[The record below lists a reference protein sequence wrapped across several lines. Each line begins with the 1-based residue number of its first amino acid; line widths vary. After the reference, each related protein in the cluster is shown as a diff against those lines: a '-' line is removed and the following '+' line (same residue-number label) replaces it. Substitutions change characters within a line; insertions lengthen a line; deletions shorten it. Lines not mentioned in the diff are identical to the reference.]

1 MLNYFHEGYFQ
12 LLNGIPKIFKISIW
26 FVSDTRFIILGIGL
40 IFSGIIFL
48 SVFGDQSTE
57 IALQEGFSKCYEY
70 HDDSPPTETDCN
82 TAFENKMVIFAI
94 TALLIVCGI
103 ISLVKGTKGGWDQDV
118 KPEDMVGPGSSFDT
132 RDESDDSDQ
141 NNSK

>member
-1 MLNYFHEGYFQ
+1 M
-12 LLNGIPKIFKISIW
+12 PKIFKISIW
-26 FVSDTRFIILGIGL
+26 VMSDTRFIILGIGL

-70 HDDSPPTETDCN
+70 HDDSPPTEIDCN
-82 TAFENKMVIFAI
+82 TASENKMIIFAI

-103 ISLVKGTKGGWDQDV
+103 VSLVKGTKGRWDQDV

>member
-1 MLNYFHEGYFQ
+1 M
-12 LLNGIPKIFKISIW
+12 PKIFKIYIW

-48 SVFGDQSTE
+48 SVFGSQSNE
-57 IALQEGFSKCYEY
+57 IALQEGFSKCFEY
-70 HDDSPPTETDCN
+70 HDDSPPTEIDCDV
-82 TAFENKMVIFAI
+82 ASENKIITFAI
-94 TALLIVCGI
+94 TTLLIVCGI
-103 ISLVKGTKGGWDQDV
+103 VSLVKGVKGRWDQNV

-141 NNSK
+141 NDSK